1 MQSGMDKYCIH
12 ALESLLRGSDWE
24 SKFRTF
30 YFSVCPRF
38 KSYIE
43 SSISNDGSGYDLL
56 MFDAYKDFLAFFDL
70 NIQHYLDEMGVTLST
85 LGESLFSH
93 LVEND
98 SSAMNL
104 RDQLE
109 MYGDFDKFSM
119 IMRTKFQE
127 TFTGQKLK
135 LDVNTGIICGTLDEN
150 SPPITECETTVLQV
164 KPDKTTGPAPARS
177 RAVRVLWDIENI
189 MVSRDIGG
197 LNTLTRL
204 NE

>member
-1 MQSGMDKYCIH
+1 MQSGMDKFCIH

-30 YFSVCPRF
+30 YFTVCPRF

-43 SSISNDGSGYDLL
+43 SSIINDGTGYDLL

-70 NIQHYLDEMGVTLST
+70 NIQCYLDEMGVTLST
-85 LGESLFSH
+85 LGESLFSR

-127 TFTGQKLK
+127 TFLNQKLK
-135 LDVNTGIICGTLDEN
+135 GDANSENIGGTIEDD
-150 SPPITECETTVLQV
+150 SSITECETVVFQGKPV
-164 KPDKTTGPAPARS
+164 KANGPARS

-189 MVSRDIGG
+189 MVSRDMGG

>member
-1 MQSGMDKYCIH
+1 MQSGMDKFCIH

-30 YFSVCPRF
+30 YFTVCPRF

-43 SSISNDGSGYDLL
+43 SSIINDGTGYDLL

-70 NIQHYLDEMGVTLST
+70 NIQRYLDEMGVTLST
-85 LGESLFSH
+85 LGESLFSR

-127 TFTGQKLK
+127 TFLNQKLMGDANSK
-135 LDVNTGIICGTLDEN
+135 NIGGTIEDD
-150 SPPITECETTVLQV
+150 SSITECETVVFQGKPV
-164 KPDKTTGPAPARS
+164 KATGPARS

>member
-1 MQSGMDKYCIH
+1 MDKFCIH

-30 YFSVCPRF
+30 YFTVCPRF

-43 SSISNDGSGYDLL
+43 SSIINDGTGYDLL

-70 NIQHYLDEMGVTLST
+70 NIQCYLDEMGVTLST
-85 LGESLFSH
+85 LGESLFSR

-127 TFTGQKLK
+127 TFLNQKLMGDANSK
-135 LDVNTGIICGTLDEN
+135 NIGGTIEDD
-150 SPPITECETTVLQV
+150 SSITECETVVFQGKPV
-164 KPDKTTGPAPARS
+164 KANGPARS

-189 MVSRDIGG
+189 MVSRDMGG

>member
-1 MQSGMDKYCIH
+1 MDKFCIH

-30 YFSVCPRF
+30 YLSVCPRF

-56 MFDAYKDFLAFFDL
+56 MFDAYKDFLSFFDL
-70 NIQHYLDEMGVTLST
+70 NIQRYLDEMGVTLST

-127 TFTGQKLK
+127 TFTDQKFK
-135 LDVNTGIICGTLDEN
+135 SNASTENICGTLEEN
-150 SPPITECETTVLQV
+150 SPPTTECETALLQV
-164 KPDKTTGPAPARS
+164 KAVTTTGPAPARS

>member
-1 MQSGMDKYCIH
+1 MDKFCIH

-56 MFDAYKDFLAFFDL
+56 MFDAYKDFLSFFDL
-70 NIQHYLDEMGVTLST
+70 NIQRYLDEMGVTLST

-127 TFTGQKLK
+127 TFTDQKFK
-135 LDVNTGIICGTLDEN
+135 SYASTENICRTLEEN
-150 SPPITECETTVLQV
+150 SPPTTECETALLQV
-164 KPDKTTGPAPARS
+164 KAVKTTGPAPARS

>member
-1 MQSGMDKYCIH
+1 MDKYCIH

-70 NIQHYLDEMGVTLST
+70 NIQRYLDEMGVTLST

-93 LVEND
+93 LVDND

-127 TFTGQKLK
+127 TFTDQNSKS
-135 LDVNTGIICGTLDEN
+135 DVSTEINGGTIEGHGH
-150 SPPITECETTVLQV
+150 PVPTAECAVLQGKSV
-164 KPDKTTGPAPARS
+164 KSHGAARS

>member
-1 MQSGMDKYCIH
+1 MQSGMDKFCIH

-30 YFSVCPRF
+30 YFTVCPRF

-43 SSISNDGSGYDLL
+43 SSIINDGTGYDLL

-70 NIQHYLDEMGVTLST
+70 NIQCYLDEMGVTLST
-85 LGESLFSH
+85 LGESLFSR

-127 TFTGQKLK
+127 TFLNQKLK
-135 LDVNTGIICGTLDEN
+135 GDANSENIGGTIEDD
-150 SPPITECETTVLQV
+150 SSITECETVVFQGKPV
-164 KPDKTTGPAPARS
+164 KANGPARS